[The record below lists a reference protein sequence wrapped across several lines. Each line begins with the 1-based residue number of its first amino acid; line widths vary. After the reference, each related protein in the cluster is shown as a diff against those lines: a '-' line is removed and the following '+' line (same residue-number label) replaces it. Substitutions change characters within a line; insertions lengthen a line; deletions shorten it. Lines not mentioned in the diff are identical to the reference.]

1 MAPGFGTKYGPIM
14 RSVLLA
20 MSAALLW
27 AGCSEPKSSSGDNA
41 SKAATAMA
49 RWRFAGGQALR
60 GHSNA
65 PALRNVLTLPSSAGV
80 GSRLGTNLTRFL
92 LDRIPGSPG
101 RTAEGQLYPLV
112 EAVLENESAGE
123 VTDTEW
129 VLAVRGAN
137 LPVAALGQAAAVLPR
152 PSGSAAPST
161 LTTNGW
167 WVVASSPAALARSTA
182 IPGFAPGGFGLGQFD
197 LPRILGQGHDD
208 WPAVSVSLSVSNA
221 TVRTAATMDFAKA
234 PLGELEA
241 WKVPD
246 EFVRDPLVRFSA
258 LRGAAPLL
266 EKLDWPR
273 FIVGGEMPGQV
284 VSWAQPEVPF
294 RSWFGFPVKDIPS
307 RIEKIHQDVK
317 PFFGTADQPGPYRG
331 QVAMNSNK
339 TAVVVGGKQ
348 MACTPRVVAATQGAD
363 SFLVVGFFAGKTNST
378 KAPTELLSQIQK
390 PNLAFFE
397 WEITSES
404 WPNWNVLAQYNQ
416 ILLGRA
422 PNPPMAKAHRW
433 MSSLTNQLGN
443 TITQVERVTPTRY
456 QLSRKSDIGLNGFE
470 LVALTRW
477 LDADF
482 GVIPGRSTQLPP
494 VPVRNP

>member
-27 AGCSEPKSSSGDNA
+27 AGCGESKSSSGDNA
-41 SKAATAMA
+41 SKAATAIA

-65 PALRNVLTLPSSAGV
+65 PALRTVLTLPSTAGV

-101 RTAEGQLYPLV
+101 RAAEGQLYPLV

-152 PSGSAAPST
+152 ASGSAAPST

-167 WVVASSPAALARSTA
+167 WVVASSPAALARSSA
-182 IPGFAPGGFGLGQFD
+182 IPGFAPGGFGVGQFD
-197 LPRILGQGHDD
+197 LPRILGQGHDE
-208 WPAVSVSLSVSNA
+208 WPSVSLSLSVSNA
-221 TVRTAATMDFAKA
+221 TVRTAATMDFATA

-241 WKVPD
+241 WKVPN
-246 EFVRDPLVRFSA
+246 EFIRDPLVRFSA
-258 LRGAAPLL
+258 LRGASPLL
-266 EKLDWPR
+266 EKLEWTR
-273 FIVGGEMPGQV
+273 FIVGGETPGQV
-284 VSWAQPEVPF
+284 ISWAQPEVPF

-317 PFFGTADQPGPYRG
+317 PFFGTDEKPGIYRG

-378 KAPTELLSQIQK
+378 KAPAELLGQIQK

-397 WEITSES
+397 WEITSEA

-416 ILLGRA
+416 ILLGKA

-443 TITQVERVTPTRY
+443 TVTQVERVTPTRY
-456 QLSRKSDIGLNGFE
+456 QLSRKSDMGLNGFE

-482 GVIPGRSTQLPP
+482 GAIPGRSTQLPP